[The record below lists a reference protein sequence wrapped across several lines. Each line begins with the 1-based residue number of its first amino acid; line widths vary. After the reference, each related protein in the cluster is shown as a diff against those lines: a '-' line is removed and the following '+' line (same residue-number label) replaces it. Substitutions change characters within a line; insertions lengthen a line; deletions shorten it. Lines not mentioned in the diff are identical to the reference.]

1 MKRIICLLLVCVLF
15 CGCAPSV
22 EPSDSPAPSVEPS
35 ASPTASIAPSDAP
48 VDFCVSFVDSA
59 DNNVNITGKPQNVA
73 VLFSSYAEIWQLAGG
88 EVAITVGEAVDRGFA
103 ADTAKLVDDSA
114 GKTIDTELLLSYKP
128 DLVIGSADIEGQVEA
143 AGITRSAG
151 IPTALFHVE
160 TFDDYL
166 KMLKICTN
174 ITGESELYKSNGT
187 AVAQEIEDIIEGTAV
202 YDYRPSILFVR
213 AGSTA
218 STVKAKTADQH
229 FAAAMLD
236 ELGAKN
242 IADAAPILADGLSLE
257 EVILQDPDYIFVTT
271 MGDEGAAKSYM
282 LELFATEGWKD
293 LTAVKENRYVFLP
306 KDLFHFKPNARWAD
320 AYRYL
325 AELLYPDSADA

>member
-1 MKRIICLLLVCVLF
+1 MKRILCLMLVCVLL

-35 ASPTASIAPSDAP
+35 ETPTASPSPSDAP

-59 DNNVNITGKPQNVA
+59 ENNVNVVAMPQNVA

-88 EVAITVGEAVDRGFA
+88 TVAITVGEAVERGFA
-103 ADTAKLVDDSA
+103 DTEKLVDDSA
-114 GKTIDTELLLSYKP
+114 GKKIDTELLLSYQP

-143 AGITRSAG
+143 AEITRAAG

-166 KMLKICTN
+166 AMLQICTT
-174 ITGESELYKSNGT
+174 ITGEIELYESNGT
-187 AVAQEIEDIIEGTAV
+187 AVAREIEDILEGTTV

-229 FAAAMLD
+229 FAAAMLE

-271 MGDEGAAKSYM
+271 MGDEEAAKSYM

-325 AELLYPDSADA
+325 AELLYPDAVDA

>member
-1 MKRIICLLLVCVLF
+1 MKRILCLMLVCVLF

-22 EPSDSPAPSVEPS
+22 EPSETPTASPEPSVE
-35 ASPTASIAPSDAP
+35 SPAPSDAP
-48 VDFCVSFVDSA
+48 VDFCVSFVDSVE
-59 DNNVNITGKPQNVA
+59 NSVNITGKPQNVA

-88 EVAITVGEAVDRGFA
+88 TVAITVGEAVERGFA
-103 ADTAKLVDDSA
+103 DTEKLVDDSA
-114 GKTIDTELLLSYKP
+114 GKTIDTELLLSFKP

-143 AGITRSAG
+143 ADITRAAG

-166 KMLKICTN
+166 KMLKICTD
-174 ITGESELYKSNGT
+174 ITGESELYESNGT
-187 AVAQEIEDIIEGTAV
+187 AVAQEIENIIEGTMV

-229 FAAAMLD
+229 FAAAMLE

-271 MGDEGAAKSYM
+271 MGDEEAAKSYM

-325 AELLYPDSADA
+325 AELLYPDTVDA

>member
-1 MKRIICLLLVCVLF
+1 MKRILCLLLACVLF

-22 EPSDSPAPSVEPS
+22 EPSDSPTASPAPSDT
-35 ASPTASIAPSDAP
+35 PTASPEPTADVGISFTDSLGNEIKLAPM
-48 VDFCVSFVDSA
+48 
-59 DNNVNITGKPQNVA
+59 PQNVA

-88 EVAITVGEAVDRGFA
+88 TVAITVGEAVERGFA
-103 ADTAKLVDDSA
+103 DTEKLVDDSA
-114 GKTIDTELLLSYKP
+114 GKTIDTELLLSYQP

-143 AGITRSAG
+143 AEITRAAG

-166 KMLKICTN
+166 AMLQICTT
-174 ITGESELYKSNGT
+174 ITGEIELYESNGT
-187 AVAQEIEDIIEGTAV
+187 AVAREIEDTIKSTMV
-202 YDYRPSILFVR
+202 YDYRPSILFIR
-213 AGSTA
+213 AGATA
-218 STVKAKTADQH
+218 NTVKAKTADQH
-229 FAAAMLD
+229 FAAAMLE

-271 MGDEGAAKSYM
+271 MGDEEAAKSYM

-293 LTAVKENRYVFLP
+293 LTAVKENRYIFLP
-306 KDLFHFKPNARWAD
+306 KDMFHFKPNARWAD

-325 AELLYPDSADA
+325 AELLYPDAADA